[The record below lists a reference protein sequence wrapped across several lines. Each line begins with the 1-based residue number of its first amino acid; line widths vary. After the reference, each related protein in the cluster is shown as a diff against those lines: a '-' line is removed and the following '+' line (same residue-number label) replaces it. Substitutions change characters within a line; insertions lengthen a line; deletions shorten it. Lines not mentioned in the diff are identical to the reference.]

1 MKCNFY
7 FKKLDH
13 YFGIKLLT
21 SDSKKI
27 DELLQTLSENKV
39 TFVAEKEFKQNTKDT
54 TIGSMMINQDN
65 TIAQL
70 VKEKRF
76 SECK

>member
-21 SDSKKI
+21 FDSKKI

-39 TFVAEKEFKQNTKDT
+39 TFVSEKEFKQNVKEATSES
-54 TIGSMMINQDN
+54 IIINQDN

-70 VKEKRF
+70 VKGVG
-76 SECK
+76 CN